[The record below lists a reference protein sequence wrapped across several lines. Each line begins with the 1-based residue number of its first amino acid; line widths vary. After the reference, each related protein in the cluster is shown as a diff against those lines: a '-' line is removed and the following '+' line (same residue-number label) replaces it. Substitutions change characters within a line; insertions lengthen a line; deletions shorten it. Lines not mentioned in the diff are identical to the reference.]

1 VILFN
6 NTLNWPEAM
15 VSAGQAN
22 GMSLGRMS
30 IRKFRRV
37 FLIGYHPMMRL
48 PVCTWKDLSVK
59 NGGK

>member
-1 VILFN
+1 
-6 NTLNWPEAM
+6 M